1 MSAEAD
7 KIPSPLIGILGEIF
21 NEFYTHA
28 EINRVFTYADA
39 PGDPPDGNKIQK
51 TVGWLRRVA
60 CACDRSNRIAAFA
73 PPIPLAIFPSGPV

>member
-1 MSAEAD
+1 MSAEAE

-21 NEFYTHA
+21 SDFYNHA

-51 TVGWLRRVA
+51 TAFIRHISASHDA
-60 CACDRSNRIAAFA
+60 CYAKEC
-73 PPIPLAIFPSGPV
+73 LG